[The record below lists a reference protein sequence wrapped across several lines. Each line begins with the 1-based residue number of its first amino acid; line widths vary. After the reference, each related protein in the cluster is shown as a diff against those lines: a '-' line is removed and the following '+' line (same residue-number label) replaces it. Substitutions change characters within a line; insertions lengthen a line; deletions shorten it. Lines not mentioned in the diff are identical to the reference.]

1 MATDLLQQLSEIEVP
16 AMPDDFDHSVHQRL
30 NARLLGAHVADVS
43 LRALPF
49 AFLHFMPALA
59 TGAKG
64 LAFALTGRPA
74 PSVTRGADEER
85 DRGRSQPES
94 PDTVRDDEHD
104 STSDSPQTD

>member
-1 MATDLLQQLSEIEVP
+1 MATDLLQQLAEIEVP
-16 AMPDDFDHSVHQRL
+16 AMPDDFDRNVHQRL
-30 NARLLGAHVADVS
+30 NARLLGAHVAEVS

-49 AFLHFMPALA
+49 AFLHFVPALA

-74 PSVTRGADEER
+74 PSALRGENQE
-85 DRGRSQPES
+85 RGRSQPES